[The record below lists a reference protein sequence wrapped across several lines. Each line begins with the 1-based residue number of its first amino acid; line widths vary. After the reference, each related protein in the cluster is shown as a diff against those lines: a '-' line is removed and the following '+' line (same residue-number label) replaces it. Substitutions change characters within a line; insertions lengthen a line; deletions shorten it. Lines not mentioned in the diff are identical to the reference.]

1 MQVSRNNLLFV
12 LLFAGGIVLPTAILS
27 VLSFR
32 NIQNEIYLSQ
42 KNFDENLNAFQNEV
56 EDAIEKEQAKIYQET
71 KAASLFLYEQPQ
83 GLLDFGHAT
92 EFKSVEGIDAI
103 FLFNNRNLI
112 YPDLSSKKFFNS
124 SNFSSSVPS
133 ALDKRLYQEE
143 VKGLKDSISQKIYLE
158 QRARSLRPA
167 SFFFETKDEQVQ
179 SILGL
184 IRFYFKRKQYD
195 EALHLLA
202 ILENNPHQQG
212 YLHADLTYAV
222 NLLHFEILVN
232 QRKHQEAQDYCLSVL
247 AQFLEKQNI
256 DDISSSRYFFESTFT
271 QILSFENLS
280 QEKREAFWNL
290 RENFNRQLGYMD
302 ILYYNRDL
310 FQEILDDDVSSKEGI
325 LYKNT
330 DEMTLFKMSY
340 PYLSGDQV
348 VIAVINRDSYKARL
362 QNKLKP
368 VIQTFKNIPFSIT
381 ENNEKV
387 IMGEIPESAPIITQ
401 HYISEALEW
410 EFTLY
415 EKDMQ
420 DIHKETRHR
429 MFLMYGLMLFALI
442 TVILG
447 SFFMFRFITQERKLL
462 AMKANFLSSVSHEL
476 KTPLT
481 SIKMFAEMMAR
492 GRLQRAEKVQEYST
506 LIGKEASRLEN
517 LIGAILNYTRMEH
530 GTGAFKWERLDFSI
544 CAKKVFDAVEDI
556 GVEKGLTFY
565 THFEP
570 NVFVM
575 GDYTALYSLV
585 QNLIDNA
592 IKYTNAPGDIKVEVK
607 SDSDWVIFSVAD
619 TGIGIAVSEQK
630 NIFND
635 FYRVGDEMTRS
646 TKGSGLGLATVKRVA
661 ETHKATISLVS
672 KPGKG
677 STFIVKFKKAE

>member
-27 VLSFR
+27 ILSFR
-32 NIQNEIYLSQ
+32 NIQNEIFLAQ
-42 KNFDENLNAFQNEV
+42 KNFDENLSSFQSEV
-56 EDAIEKEQAKIYQET
+56 SDAIDKELSKIYQET

-92 EFKSVEGIDAI
+92 EFKSVEGIEAI
-103 FLFNNRNLI
+103 FLFNKGKLV
-112 YPDLSSKKFFNS
+112 YPDLSSRNFFKS
-124 SNFSSSVPS
+124 PDFPS
-133 ALDKRLYQEE
+133 GTATIQDKVLFQEE
-143 VKGLKDSISQKIYLE
+143 RRGLKDSVSRKIYLN
-158 QRARSLRPA
+158 QRGKSLSP
-167 SFFFETKDEQVQ
+167 SHFFFESSEERIQN
-179 SILGL
+179 ILGL
-184 IRFYFKRKQYD
+184 IRFYYKSKKYA
-195 EALHLLA
+195 ETLKLLEL
-202 ILENNPHQQG
+202 LESMHHPQG
-212 YLHADLTYAV
+212 YLHADLTRAV
-222 NLLHFEILVN
+222 NLLHFEILVKEH
-232 QRKHQEAQDYCLSVL
+232 RHEEAQEYCLSVL
-247 AQFLEKQNI
+247 AKFLDDQNI
-256 DDISSSRYFFESTFT
+256 DDISSSKFFFESAFT
-271 QILSFENLS
+271 QILSFEKLS
-280 QEKREAFWNL
+280 QDKREAFWNL

-302 ILYYNRDL
+302 ILHKHKEL
-310 FQEILDDDVSSKEGI
+310 FQEIFDDDATNKEGI
-325 LYKNT
+325 LYLNGE
-330 DEMTLFKMSY
+330 DITLFKMSY

-348 VIAVINRDSYKARL
+348 VIAKIDPNTYRNRLLSRL
-362 QNKLKP
+362 KNVTQS
-368 VIQTFKNIPFSIT
+368 FKNIPFSIT
-381 ENNEKV
+381 ENNNKV
-387 IMGEIPESAPIITQ
+387 LLGEIPENAPIIEQ
-401 HYISEALEW
+401 YSISEALDW

-420 DIHKETRHR
+420 DIRKETRHR

-442 TVILG
+442 TVIFG

-462 AMKANFLSSVSHEL
+462 SMKTNFLSSVSHEL

-492 GRLQRAEKVQEYST
+492 GRMQRAEKVQEYST

-530 GTGAFKWERLDFSI
+530 GTGAFKWEKLDFSI

-592 IKYTNAPGDIKVEVK
+592 IKYTEAPGDITVNVK
-607 SDSDWVIFSVAD
+607 SEDDWIVFSVAD
-619 TGIGIAVSEQK
+619 TGIGIPSSEQK

-661 ETHKATISLVS
+661 ETHKATISLNS

-677 STFIVKFKKAE
+677 STFTVKFKKAE

>member
-27 VLSFR
+27 ILSFR
-32 NIQNEIYLSQ
+32 NIQNEIYLAQ
-42 KNFDENLNAFQNEV
+42 KNFDENLSSFQSEV
-56 EDAIEKEQAKIYQET
+56 SDAIEKEQAKIYQET

-83 GLLDFGHAT
+83 GLRDFGHAT
-92 EFKSVEGIDAI
+92 EFKSVEGIEAI
-103 FLFNNRNLI
+103 FLFNKGVLV
-112 YPDLSSKKFFNS
+112 YPDLSSRNFFKTPD
-124 SNFSSSVPS
+124 FPSSV
-133 ALDKRLYQEE
+133 ATLQDRYLFQEE
-143 VKGLKDSISQKIYLE
+143 RKGFKDSISKKIYLN
-158 QRARSLRPA
+158 QRSKSLRAA
-167 SFFFETKDEQVQ
+167 SFFLGSREEKIQN
-179 SILGL
+179 ILGL
-184 IRFYFKRKQYD
+184 IRFYYQEKNYE
-195 EALHLLA
+195 EALYFLEM
-202 ILENNPHQQG
+202 LENSPHPQG
-212 YLHADLTYAV
+212 YLHADLTRAI
-222 NLLHFEILVN
+222 NLLHFEILVK
-232 QRKHQEAQDYCLSVL
+232 QHKHQEAQDYCLSVL
-247 AQFLEKQNI
+247 AKFLDGQNI
-256 DDISSSRYFFESTFT
+256 DDISSSRFFFETAFT
-271 QILSFENLS
+271 QILSFEKLS
-280 QEKREAFWNL
+280 QDKREAFWNL

-302 ILYYNRDL
+302 ILNRHRDL
-310 FQEILDDDVSSKEGI
+310 FREIFEDEVSTKEGI
-325 LYKNT
+325 LYLNGE
-330 DEMTLFKMSY
+330 DITLFKMSY

-348 VIAVINRDSYKARL
+348 VIAKIEPNSYRSRL
-362 QNKLKP
+362 LSRLKT
-368 VIQTFKNIPFSIT
+368 VTQSFKNIPFSII
-381 ENNEKV
+381 EKNDK
-387 IMGEIPESAPIITQ
+387 IILGEIPENAPIIKQ
-401 HYISEALEW
+401 FDISEALDW

-420 DIHKETRHR
+420 DIRKETRHR

-442 TVILG
+442 TVIFG
-447 SFFMFRFITQERKLL
+447 SFSMFRFITQERKLL
-462 AMKANFLSSVSHEL
+462 SMKTNFLSSVSHEL

-492 GRLQRAEKVQEYST
+492 GRMQRAEKVQEYST

-530 GTGAFKWERLDFSI
+530 GTGAFKWEKLDFSI

-592 IKYTNAPGDIKVEVK
+592 IKYTEAPGDITVNVK
-607 SDSDWVIFSVAD
+607 SEDDWVVFSVAD
-619 TGIGIAVSEQK
+619 TGIGIPSSEQK

-661 ETHKATISLVS
+661 ETHKATISLNS

-677 STFIVKFKKAE
+677 STFTVKFKRAE

>member
-429 MFLMYGLMLFALI
+429 MFLMYSLMLFALI
-442 TVILG
+442 TVIFG

-661 ETHKATISLVS
+661 ETHKATISLIS

>member
-27 VLSFR
+27 FLSFR
-32 NIQNEIYLSQ
+32 NIQNEIYLAQ
-42 KNFDENLNAFQNEV
+42 KNFDETLSAFQDEV
-56 EDAIEKEQAKIYQET
+56 EEAIEKEQAKIYQET

-103 FLFNNRNLI
+103 FLFNKGILV
-112 YPDLSSKKFFNS
+112 YPNLSSKNFFKSPNFAS
-124 SNFSSSVPS
+124 SI
-133 ALDKRLYQEE
+133 ATLQDKRLFQEE
-143 VKGLKDSISQKIYLE
+143 REGFKDSVAKKLYLNK
-158 QRARSLRPA
+158 RSRTLRPGH
-167 SFFFETKDEQVQ
+167 FFFESREEKIQN
-179 SILGL
+179 ILAL
-184 IRFYFKRKQYD
+184 IRFYYKEQKYD
-195 EALHLLA
+195 NALELLEF
-202 ILENNPHQQG
+202 LESTPHQQG
-212 YLHADLTYAV
+212 YLHTDLTRSV
-222 NLLHFEILVN
+222 NLLHFEILVK

-247 AQFLEKQNI
+247 ERFLENQDI
-256 DDISSSRYFFESTFT
+256 DDISSSKFFFETAFT
-271 QILSFENLS
+271 QILSFEKLP
-280 QEKREAFWNL
+280 QDKREAFWNL

-302 ILYYNRDL
+302 ILFRHRDT
-310 FQEILDDDVSSKEGI
+310 FEEIFDDDISSKKGI
-325 LYKNT
+325 LYLEN
-330 DEMTLFKMSY
+330 DDITLFKMTY

-348 VIAVINRDSYKARL
+348 VIAKINRESYRNRL
-362 QNKLKP
+362 LGRLKT
-368 VIQTFKNIPFSIT
+368 VTQSFKNIPFSLT
-381 ENNEKV
+381 EKGDSL
-387 IMGEIPESAPIITQ
+387 ILGEIPKDAPIVGQ
-401 HYISEALEW
+401 HNISEALDW

-420 DIHKETRHR
+420 DIRKETRHR

-442 TVILG
+442 TVIFG
-447 SFFMFRFITQERKLL
+447 SFFMFRFITQERRLL

-530 GTGAFKWERLDFSI
+530 GTAAFKWEKLDFSI

-592 IKYTNAPGDIKVEVK
+592 IKYTEAPGDISVNVK
-607 SDSDWVIFSVAD
+607 SEDDWVVFSVSD
-619 TGIGIAVSEQK
+619 TGIGIASSEQK

-661 ETHKATISLVS
+661 ETHKATISLNS

-677 STFIVKFKKAE
+677 STFTVKFKKAE

>member
-27 VLSFR
+27 FLSFR

-42 KNFDENLNAFQNEV
+42 KTFDENLNAFQNEI
-56 EDAIEKEQAKIYQET
+56 EEAIEKEQSKIYQET

-83 GLLDFGHAT
+83 GLLDFGHAA

-124 SNFSSSVPS
+124 SNFSNSVPT

-143 VKGLKDSISQKIYLE
+143 TKGLKDSISQKIYLE
-158 QRARSLRPA
+158 HRARSLRPA
-167 SFFFETKDEQVQ
+167 SFFFESKDDQVQ
-179 SILGL
+179 NILGL
-184 IRFYFKRKQYD
+184 IRFYYKRKQFD

-222 NLLHFEILVN
+222 YLLHFEILVQ
-232 QRKHQEAQDYCLSVL
+232 QRNHQEAQDFCLSVL

-310 FQEILDDDVSSKEGI
+310 FQEILDDDVSSKDGI
-325 LYKNT
+325 LYKNS
-330 DEMTLFKMSY
+330 DEMTMFKMSY

-348 VIAVINRDSYKARL
+348 VIAVINKEAYKARL
-362 QNKLKP
+362 QNKLKT

-381 ENNEKV
+381 ENNDKV
-387 IMGEIPESAPIITQ
+387 VMGEIPEGAPIVAQ
-401 HYISEALEW
+401 HYISEALDW

-415 EKDMQ
+415 EKDMR

-442 TVILG
+442 TVIFG

-592 IKYTNAPGDIKVEVK
+592 IKYTEAPGDIKVDVK
-607 SDSDWVIFSVAD
+607 SDSEWVIFSVAD
-619 TGIGIAVSEQK
+619 TGIGIAASEQK

-677 STFIVKFKKAE
+677 STFTVKFKKAE

>member
-12 LLFAGGIVLPTAILS
+12 LLFAGGIILPTAILS
-27 VLSFR
+27 FFSFR
-32 NIQNEIYLSQ
+32 NIQNEIYLAK
-42 KNFDENLNAFQNEV
+42 KNFDENLASFQNEINGI
-56 EDAIEKEQAKIYQET
+56 IEKEQNKINEET

-83 GLLDFGHAT
+83 GLLDFGHAS
-92 EFKSVEGIDAI
+92 EFKSVEGIEAI
-103 FLFNNRNLI
+103 FLFNKNSLV
-112 YPDLSSKKFFNS
+112 YPDLSSKQFYSPNS
-124 SNFSSSVPS
+124 FSRSV
-133 ALDKRLYQEE
+133 ATAQDRRLFLEE
-143 VKGLKDSISQKIYLE
+143 NKGLNSEIAKKIYVSK
-158 QRARSLRPA
+158 RSSSLRPTG
-167 SFFFETKDEQVQ
+167 FFFDSREEKVQ
-179 SILGL
+179 NLLGL
-184 IRFYFKRKQYD
+184 IRFYYKEKKYD
-195 EALHLLA
+195 EALELLS

-212 YLHADLTYAV
+212 YLHTDLTYGAH
-222 NLLHFEILVN
+222 LLHFEILVK
-232 QRKHQEAQDYCLSVL
+232 QRKHQEAQDYSLAVL
-247 AQFLEKQNI
+247 ASFLEKRDI
-256 DDISSSRYFFESTFT
+256 DDIAASKFFFETAFT

-280 QEKREAFWNL
+280 QDKREAFWNL
-290 RENFNRQLGYMD
+290 RENFNRQLGYID
-302 ILYYNRDL
+302 ILNRYKGR
-310 FQEILDDDVSSKEGI
+310 FQELLDDEVSSKKGLLFQNRDDAI
-325 LYKNT
+325 L
-330 DEMTLFKMSY
+330 LKMSY
-340 PYLSGDQV
+340 PFLSGDQV
-348 VIAVINRDSYKARL
+348 VIAKIDPEAYRNRFL
-362 QNKLKP
+362 NKLKIT
-368 VIQTFKNIPFSIT
+368 IQSYKNIPFSIT
-381 ENNEKV
+381 ENGDHLLL
-387 IMGEIPESAPIITQ
+387 GEIPENAPIIGQQ
-401 HYISEALEW
+401 HISESLDW

-420 DIHKETRHR
+420 DIRKETRQR

-442 TVILG
+442 TVIFG

-592 IKYTNAPGDIKVEVK
+592 IKYTSAPGDITIDVK
-607 SDSDWVIFSVAD
+607 SEEDWIIFSVAD
-619 TGIGIAVSEQK
+619 TGVGIATSEQK

-677 STFIVKFKKAE
+677 STFTVKFKRAE

>member
-27 VLSFR
+27 FLSFR

-42 KNFDENLNAFQNEV
+42 KNFDENLNAFQSEV
-56 EDAIEKEQAKIYQET
+56 EEAIEKEQSKIYQET

-92 EFKSVEGIDAI
+92 EFKSVEGLDAI
-103 FLFNNRNLI
+103 FLFNNGNLI
-112 YPDLSSKKFFNS
+112 YPDLSSKKFFKS
-124 SNFSSSVPS
+124 SNFSNSVPS
-133 ALDKRLYQEE
+133 TLDKRLYHEE
-143 VKGLKDSISQKIYLE
+143 TTGLKDSVAQKIYLE
-158 QRARSLRPA
+158 QRSRSLRPT
-167 SFFFETKDEQVQ
+167 SFFFETKDEQIQ
-179 SILGL
+179 NILGL
-184 IRFYFKRKQYD
+184 IRFYYKNKSYD
-195 EALHLLA
+195 EALHLLE

-222 NLLHFEILVN
+222 FLLHFEILVS
-232 QRKHQEAQDYCLSVL
+232 QRKHQEAQDFCLSVL

-256 DDISSSRYFFESTFT
+256 DDISSSRYFFESAFT

-310 FQEILDDDVSSKEGI
+310 FQEIMDDDVSSKEGI

-330 DEMTLFKMSY
+330 DEITLFKMSY

-348 VIAVINRDSYKARL
+348 VIAVINKDAYKARL
-362 QNKLKP
+362 QSKLKT

-381 ENNEKV
+381 ENSDKL
-387 IMGEIPESAPIITQ
+387 IMGEIPEGAPIIAQ
-401 HYISEALEW
+401 HYISEALNW

-442 TVILG
+442 TVIFG

-592 IKYTNAPGDIKVEVK
+592 IKYTEAPGDIKVEVE
-607 SDSDWVIFSVAD
+607 SDSEWVIFSVAD
-619 TGIGIAVSEQK
+619 TGIGIATSEQK

-677 STFIVKFKKAE
+677 STFTVKFKKAE

>member
-429 MFLMYGLMLFALI
+429 MFLMYSLMLFALI
-442 TVILG
+442 TVIFG

>member
-12 LLFAGGIVLPTAILS
+12 LLFAGGIILPTAILS
-27 VLSFR
+27 YLSFR
-32 NIQNEIYLSQ
+32 NIQNEVYLAQ
-42 KNFDENLNAFQNEV
+42 KNFDETLSAFQNEV
-56 EDAIEKEQAKIYQET
+56 EEAIDKEQAKIYQET

-92 EFKSVEGIDAI
+92 EFKSVEGIEAI
-103 FLFNNRNLI
+103 FLFNKGSLV
-112 YPDLSSKKFFNS
+112 YPDLSSRNFFKS
-124 SNFSSSVPS
+124 PDFSGSVATPQS
-133 ALDKRLYQEE
+133 ISLYQEE
-143 VKGLKDSISQKIYLE
+143 TAGFKDSLSQRIYL
-158 QRARSLRPA
+158 AKRSKSLKPT
-167 SFFFETKDEQVQ
+167 SFFFESHDDQIQ
-179 SILGL
+179 NLLGL
-184 IRFYFKRKQYD
+184 IRFYYKQKNYD
-195 EALHLLA
+195 EALKLLSF
-202 ILENNPHQQG
+202 LEESPHQQG
-212 YLHADLTYAV
+212 YLHADLTRAV
-222 NLLHFEILVN
+222 NLLHFEILVK

-247 AQFLEKQNI
+247 VQFLEKQDI
-256 DDISSSRYFFESTFT
+256 DDISSSKFFFETAFT
-271 QILSFENLS
+271 QILSFEKLA
-280 QEKREAFWNL
+280 QDKREAFWNL

-302 ILYYNRDL
+302 ILHHHKEL
-310 FQEILDDDVSSKEGI
+310 FQEILDDVVSSKEGI
-325 LYKNT
+325 LYRNT
-330 DEMTLFKMSY
+330 DDATLFKMSY

-348 VIAVINRDSYKARL
+348 VIAKLDHNAYRARL
-362 QNKLKP
+362 LNRLKT
-368 VIQTFKNIPFSIT
+368 VTQSFKNIPFSIT
-381 ENNEKV
+381 EKNDSL
-387 IMGEIPESAPIITQ
+387 ILGSIPKDAPIIGQ
-401 HYISEALEW
+401 HEIAEALDW

-420 DIHKETRHR
+420 DIRKETRHR

-442 TVILG
+442 TVIFG

-492 GRLQRAEKVQEYST
+492 GRLQKAEKVQEYST

-592 IKYTNAPGDIKVEVK
+592 IKYTEAPGDITVDVK
-607 SDSDWVIFSVAD
+607 SEDDWIVFSVAD
-619 TGIGIAVSEQK
+619 TGIGIASSEQK

-677 STFIVKFKKAE
+677 STFTVKFKRAE

>member
-1 MQVSRNNLLFV
+1 MQVSRRNLLFV
-12 LLFAGGIVLPTAILS
+12 LLFAGGFVLPTAILS
-27 VLSFR
+27 FLSFR
-32 NIQNEIYLSQ
+32 NIQNEIYLAQ
-42 KNFDENLNAFQNEV
+42 KNFDETLSAFQGEV
-56 EDAIEKEQAKIYQET
+56 SEAIEKEQSKIYQET

-92 EFKSVEGIDAI
+92 EFKSVEGIEAI
-103 FLFNNRNLI
+103 FLFNKGVLV
-112 YPDLSSKKFFNS
+112 YPDLSSRNFFKS
-124 SNFSSSVPS
+124 PNFPGSVATPQTIS
-133 ALDKRLYQEE
+133 LYQAETE
-143 VKGLKDSISQKIYLE
+143 GFKDSLAKKIYL
-158 QRARSLRPA
+158 AKRSKSFKPT
-167 SFFFETKDEQVQ
+167 SFFFETHEEQVQ
-179 SILGL
+179 NLLGL
-184 IRFYFKRKQYD
+184 IRFYYKEKQYD
-195 EALHLLA
+195 DALKLLS
-202 ILENNPHQQG
+202 ILEQSPHQQG
-212 YLHADLTYAV
+212 YLHADLTRAV
-222 NLLHFEILVN
+222 NLLHFEILVK
-232 QRKHQEAQDYCLSVL
+232 QRKHQEAQDYCLAVL
-247 AQFLEKQNI
+247 VNFLEKKDI
-256 DDISSSRYFFESTFT
+256 DDISSSKFFFETAFT
-271 QILSFENLS
+271 QILSFEKLS
-280 QEKREAFWNL
+280 QDKREAFWNL

-302 ILYYNRDL
+302 ILHHHKEL
-310 FQEILDDDVSSKEGI
+310 FQEILDDVITSKEGI
-325 LYKNT
+325 LYRNT
-330 DEMTLFKMSY
+330 EDVTLFKMSY

-348 VIAVINRDSYKARL
+348 VIAKINRNAYRARL
-362 QNKLKP
+362 LNRLKN
-368 VIQTFKNIPFSIT
+368 VTQSFKNIPFSIT
-381 ENNEKV
+381 ENNDNL
-387 IMGEIPESAPIITQ
+387 ILGEIPKDAPIIDQ
-401 HYISEALEW
+401 HELSEALNW

-415 EKDMQ
+415 EKNMQ
-420 DIHKETRHR
+420 DIRKETHHR

-442 TVILG
+442 TVIFG

-530 GTGAFKWERLDFSI
+530 GSAAFKWEKLDFSV
-544 CAKKVFDAVEDI
+544 CAKKVFDAVEDL

-585 QNLIDNA
+585 QNLIENA
-592 IKYTNAPGDIKVEVK
+592 IKYTNAPGDITVNVK
-607 SDSDWVIFSVAD
+607 SEEDWVVFSVTD
-619 TGIGIAVSEQK
+619 TGIGIESSEQK

-677 STFIVKFKKAE
+677 STFTVKFKKAE

>member
-27 VLSFR
+27 FLSFR

-42 KNFDENLNAFQNEV
+42 KTFDENLNAFQNEI
-56 EDAIEKEQAKIYQET
+56 EEAIEKEQSKIYQET

-83 GLLDFGHAT
+83 GLLDFGHAA

-124 SNFSSSVPS
+124 SNFSNSVPT

-143 VKGLKDSISQKIYLE
+143 TKGLKDSISQKIYLE
-158 QRARSLRPA
+158 HRARSLRPA
-167 SFFFETKDEQVQ
+167 SFFFESKDDQVQ
-179 SILGL
+179 NILGL
-184 IRFYFKRKQYD
+184 IRFYYKRKQFD

-222 NLLHFEILVN
+222 YLLHFEILVQ
-232 QRKHQEAQDYCLSVL
+232 QRNHQEAQDFCLSVL

-280 QEKREAFWNL
+280 QERREAFWNL

-310 FQEILDDDVSSKEGI
+310 FQEILDDDVSSKDGI
-325 LYKNT
+325 LYKNS
-330 DEMTLFKMSY
+330 DEMTMFKMSY

-348 VIAVINRDSYKARL
+348 VIAVINKEAYKARL
-362 QNKLKP
+362 QNKLKT

-381 ENNEKV
+381 ENNDKV
-387 IMGEIPESAPIITQ
+387 VMGEIPEGAPIVAQ
-401 HYISEALEW
+401 HYISEALDW

-415 EKDMQ
+415 EKDMR

-442 TVILG
+442 TVIFG

-592 IKYTNAPGDIKVEVK
+592 IKYTEAPGDIKVDVK
-607 SDSDWVIFSVAD
+607 SDSEWVIFSVAD
-619 TGIGIAVSEQK
+619 TGIGIAASEQK

-677 STFIVKFKKAE
+677 STFTVKFKKAE

>member
-27 VLSFR
+27 FLSFR

-42 KNFDENLNAFQNEV
+42 KTFDENLNAFQNEI
-56 EDAIEKEQAKIYQET
+56 EEAIEKEQSKIYQET

-83 GLLDFGHAT
+83 GLLDFGHAA

-124 SNFSSSVPS
+124 SNFSNSVPT

-143 VKGLKDSISQKIYLE
+143 TKGLKDSISQKIYLE
-158 QRARSLRPA
+158 HRARSLRPA
-167 SFFFETKDEQVQ
+167 SFFFESKDDQVQ
-179 SILGL
+179 NILGL
-184 IRFYFKRKQYD
+184 IRFYYKRKQFD

-222 NLLHFEILVN
+222 YLLHFEILVQ
-232 QRKHQEAQDYCLSVL
+232 QRNHQEAQDFCLSVL

-310 FQEILDDDVSSKEGI
+310 FQEILDDDVSSKDGI
-325 LYKNT
+325 LYKNS
-330 DEMTLFKMSY
+330 DEMTMFKMSY
-340 PYLSGDQV
+340 PYLSGVQV
-348 VIAVINRDSYKARL
+348 VIAVINKEAYKARL
-362 QNKLKP
+362 QNKLKT

-381 ENNEKV
+381 ENNDKV
-387 IMGEIPESAPIITQ
+387 VMGEIPEGAPIVAQ
-401 HYISEALEW
+401 HYISEALDW

-415 EKDMQ
+415 EKDMR

-442 TVILG
+442 TVIFG

-592 IKYTNAPGDIKVEVK
+592 IKYTEAPGDIKVDVK
-607 SDSDWVIFSVAD
+607 SDSEWVIFSVAD
-619 TGIGIAVSEQK
+619 TGIGIAASEQK